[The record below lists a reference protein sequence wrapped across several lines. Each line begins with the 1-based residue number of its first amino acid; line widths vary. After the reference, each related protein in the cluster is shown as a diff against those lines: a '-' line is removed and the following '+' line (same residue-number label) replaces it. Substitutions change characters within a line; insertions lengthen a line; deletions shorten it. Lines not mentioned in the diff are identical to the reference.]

1 MGNITMPEVEQATHL
16 GIIKTTTMKHNIQTN
31 VDENITKARRSAY
44 SLFGCGFHGHN
55 GLDPESLL
63 HIYKTYITP
72 VLLYGM
78 ELLLPSS
85 KPLEQL
91 ELFQKRILK
100 QILSLPMS
108 CPDPAVYILIGI
120 LPIEA
125 QIHIKPSHSSIT
137 SVIRAK
143 KTLRK
148 RRNLVRDRPFNLKEG
163 YGFLFRSE
171 FFFRTIQENI
181 IFFLSR
187 KARIFFP
194 DFRTSCLFFWTY
206 H

>member
-1 MGNITMPEVEQATHL
+1 MVIFPIL
-16 GIIKTTTMKHNIQTN
+16 
-31 VDENITKARRSAY
+31 SF
-44 SLFGCGFHGHN
+44 SLVHEHN

-63 HIYKTYITP
+63 HIYKTYIKP

-137 SVIRAK
+137 SVIRANKNTEK
-143 KTLRK
+143 KLA
-148 RRNLVRDRPFNLKEG
+148 RRQLTVKEESSKG
-163 YGFLFRSE
+163 P
-171 FFFRTIQENI
+171 TI
-181 IFFLSR
+181 
-187 KARIFFP
+187 
-194 DFRTSCLFFWTY
+194 
-206 H
+206 

>member
-1 MGNITMPEVEQATHL
+1 MCRRHRSTQLSDAQIMVNMTLDFANLEGYELQPKKSVAIHIRGNNKQCETTNEKLNMGNITMPEVEQATHL
-16 GIIKTTTMKHNIQTN
+16 DIIKTTTMKHNIQTN

-44 SLFGCGFHGHN
+44 RLFGCGFHEHN

-100 QILSLPMS
+100 PNPVITDELS
-108 CPDPAVYILIGI
+108 G
-120 LPIEA
+120 
-125 QIHIKPSHSSIT
+125 PSRLYTNWNSTNRSTNSYKALTFFNNVCHQGE
-137 SVIRAK
+137 K
-143 KTLRK
+143 K
-148 RRNLVRDRPFNLKEG
+148 
-163 YGFLFRSE
+163 
-171 FFFRTIQENI
+171 
-181 IFFLSR
+181 
-187 KARIFFP
+187 
-194 DFRTSCLFFWTY
+194 